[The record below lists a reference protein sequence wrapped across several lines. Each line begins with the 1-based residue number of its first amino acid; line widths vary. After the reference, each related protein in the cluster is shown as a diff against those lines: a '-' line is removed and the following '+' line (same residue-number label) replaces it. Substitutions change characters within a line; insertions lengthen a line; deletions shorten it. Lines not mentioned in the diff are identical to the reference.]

1 LMNSTLV
8 KFSARE
14 LLQAGQLAHEV
25 MTQSL
30 ADQDT
35 VTFDSTLV
43 RSGISYWVTRQA
55 TLTDNLAGI
64 TVTVYRQKQDR
75 KVIELYDAFVVR

>member
-30 ADQDT
+30 AEEDT
-35 VTFDSTLV
+35 TTFDSILI
-43 RSGISYWVTRQA
+43 RSGISYRVTRQS
-55 TLTDNLAGI
+55 TVTDNLAGI
-64 TVTVYRQKQDR
+64 TVTVYRARQDR
-75 KVIELYDAFVVR
+75 KIIELYDAFIVR